1 MNIGNVIPMSET
13 TKGTPCQAL
22 LSNFQL

>member
-1 MNIGNVIPMSET
+1 MNIGNVIPLSEN
-13 TKGTPCQAL
+13 TKGTDCQAL